1 MEILA
6 NVLSG
11 LVGGALALVGVWL
24 QNNKQDKDT
33 HQELENN
40 IVSLIDIHLYKIAQ
54 TRNIELNK
62 NKTRANRKES
72 SEAFYDVRNNFEEI
86 DNQIQELM
94 SLLRIHSKNSN
105 ECVQDL
111 LKRYQPLNQQLNRF
125 TRAHSMYVN
134 LFEDKTFDRD
144 NLAKS
149 KRNLDKELKDYIDK
163 MRNFSLKYFNHQ
175 IFEYPLKDLED

>member
-11 LVGGALALVGVWL
+11 LVGGALALVGVWM

-33 HQELENN
+33 QQELRNN
-40 IVSLIDIHLYKIAQ
+40 IASLIDIHLYKVAQ

-62 NKTRANRKES
+62 NKTRANKKES
-72 SEAFYDVRNNFEEI
+72 TEAFYDVRNNFEEI

-94 SLLRIHSKNSN
+94 SLLRIYSENSN

-111 LKRYQPLNQQLNRF
+111 LERYQPLNVKLNRF

-134 LFEDKTFDRD
+134 LFEDKTFDRE

-149 KRNLDKELKDYIDK
+149 KRNLDTELKNYIDK
-163 MRNFSLKYFNHQ
+163 MRNFSLKYFDHK

>member
-1 MEILA
+1 MEIIA

-11 LVGGALALVGVWL
+11 LVGGALALVGVWV
-24 QNNKQDKDT
+24 QNKKQDKDT
-33 HQELENN
+33 QQDLENN

-62 NKTRANRKES
+62 NKTKANKQES
-72 SEAFYDVRNNFEEI
+72 SEAFYDVKNNFEEI

-111 LKRYQPLNQQLNRF
+111 LKRFQPLNAQLNRF

-134 LFEDKTFDRD
+134 KFEDTTFDRE

-149 KRNLDKELKDYIDK
+149 KYKLDTELKSYIDK
-163 MRNFSLKYFNHQ
+163 MRNFSIKYFDHP
-175 IFEYPLKDLED
+175 IFEYPLKDLEY